1 MASKRDGT
9 TFVGVIEQPM
19 EVALDDLQEFVA
31 LGAVC
36 RKCEREGWIDRH
48 EVRRTWG
55 NAILGSLQARLRC
68 LGCGNKDGN
77 RWIEGRLPR

>member
-1 MASKRDGT
+1 
-9 TFVGVIEQPM
+9 M